1 MRCDGRDNAKKLCGF
16 ISIVV
21 PQKKFLFLFLGGGGR
36 ADVNQQKLKKNQS
49 LNLIRSH
56 VSIMTAATVI
66 IISLIIN
73 IM

>member
-36 ADVNQQKLKKNQS
+36 ADVNQQKLTKKFK
-49 LNLIRSH
+49 
-56 VSIMTAATVI
+56 V
-66 IISLIIN
+66 
-73 IM
+73 